1 MILIVSFSCL
11 YSFIC
16 MVVMPHVAL
25 SSFAIIPVW
34 TSMILIAS
42 SWHSMI
48 NRSCRIHQGRSLMR
62 CRLVLLLPMVA
73 CKQTPQKVHL
83 QLSRHRPLFWLSFS
97 LSCVCV
103 WSCRSLQV
111 ECFMYMDWVVG
122 AYILIQFDQE
132 GANWKSLLPCG
143 QQDNF
148 TLSAA
153 WNVHHDLGP
162 KDRLCSSCQGWL
174 FWLNLCI
181 ATLVLLDWRRWDM
194 LCVCVCVPFQEKLDQ
209 HASSNAK
216 AKELLAYSNLFDHHH
231 S

>member
-103 WSCRSLQV
+103 ELSKLASWMFHVYGLGSWSIHSHSIWSGRGQLKESPSLRPARQFHLISSLERTSWSWAKRSTLLKLSRLAFLV
-111 ECFMYMDWVVG
+111 ELVHCNPCAFGLKTLGHVVC
-122 AYILIQFDQE
+122 L
-132 GANWKSLLPCG
+132 
-143 QQDNF
+143 
-148 TLSAA
+148 
-153 WNVHHDLGP
+153 
-162 KDRLCSSCQGWL
+162 
-174 FWLNLCI
+174 
-181 ATLVLLDWRRWDM
+181 
-194 LCVCVCVPFQEKLDQ
+194 CVCVPFQEKLDQ

-216 AKELLAYSNLFDHHH
+216 AKELLAYSKLFDHHH